1 MLTGQYNHTV
11 DSKGRVFIPAKF
23 RTDLGQHVTISII
36 FGKYICV
43 YADSEWEKFIEKL
56 DAFCAEGKLSEKNF
70 RLIMSSAQNVE
81 VDSQGRIIVGEN
93 QRNHAGILKD
103 VTFIG
108 MRNHA
113 ELWSSE
119 VFEAE
124 EKISEA
130 ELEEF
135 KQISATLHLGLG

>member
-1 MLTGQYNHTV
+1 M
-11 DSKGRVFIPAKF
+11 
-23 RTDLGQHVTISII
+23 
-36 FGKYICV
+36 
-43 YADSEWEKFIEKL
+43 
-56 DAFCAEGKLSEKNF
+56 FCAEGKLSEKNF

-81 VDSQGRIIVGEN
+81 VDSQGRIIISEN

-135 KQISATLHLGLG
+135 KQLSATLHLGLG

>member
-1 MLTGQYNHTV
+1 MLTGKYNHTV

-23 RTDLGQHVTISII
+23 RADLGQQVTVSII

-56 DAFCAEGKLSEKNF
+56 DVFCAEGKLSEKNF

-81 VDSQGRIIVGEN
+81 VDSQGRIIIGEK

-124 EKISEA
+124 EQISEA

-135 KQISATLHLGLG
+135 KQLSGALHLGLG